1 MKNTLFVIFV
11 LMLALPVSAQT
22 SDPSKEWM
30 EQVKEVV
37 TTSNAWAATN
47 AVVPGG
53 ISEEMLND
61 EMWEDVL
68 FGYPTHVDTASVH
81 GDFVIVDGKNT
92 YNLPD
97 TTLVVALSDISVPFY
112 IPPGVDV
119 TGTEFLVPIYDGQGR
134 IIKSY
139 APSGQ
144 GQDDMA
150 SAKKS
155 IDESSADALKVAN
168 VEWVEEE
175 KSFITT
181 MNGKDYFY
189 QLDSA
194 SGKWVTEDP
203 DAPKAIKAGDRKK
216 DPTFI
221 FDENGDLVASNK
233 RNGYKFGMG
242 EYAGYQNN
250 YYRHAM
256 NGSPLGSAGAFGYP
270 AGVYQHP
277 MMGGWNNGLG
287 MNRGFG
293 FGGGISFGFGVGFGN
308 SFGCAPI
315 PMPVCGA
322 LLPASYYGGPNW
334 FNGFNNAPI
343 NFGGVVNNYY
353 NDGCGG
359 CKSAN
364 PAAVSADVKSL
375 PMANPGGTRSN
386 VAELDFADIA
396 PTKDLRAP
404 SEGARV
410 LNAGRK
416 DAPVTA
422 SRNIEHINI
431 GPSHSGRTAGTT
443 TTAKEEEGFVASLP
457 SMQMGPSHSTA
468 RGNTNGNNPPKDE
481 LPGVRGNN
489 KPAGG
494 RGGVGTSVEAPPV
507 PVVRDGGRGSVEAPP
522 ARNNGSM
529 RGGSSRP
536 VSTATPVRGAGGRGS
551 VEAPPARNNGSMRGG
566 SSRPVSTATP
576 VRGAGGRG
584 SVGTMR
590 SATPARS
597 KR

>member
-1 MKNTLFVIFV
+1 MKKYLVILFV
-11 LMLALPVSAQT
+11 LAMAQPLLAQNSA
-22 SDPSKEWM
+22 PSEDWVDR
-30 EQVKEVV
+30 VKEVV
-37 TTSNAWAATN
+37 LASSGWEATN
-47 AVVPGG
+47 AVVPEG
-53 ISEEMLND
+53 ISAEMLND

-68 FGYPTHVDTASVH
+68 FGYPSHVKLVSLE
-81 GDFVIVDGKNT
+81 GDFILLDGANE
-92 YNLPD
+92 YRLID
-97 TTLVVALSDISVPFY
+97 TTLSVWVTDLSVPFY
-112 IPPGVDV
+112 IPPSLGVDV
-119 TGTEFLVPIYDGQGR
+119 DDPKFLVPLYEGSTNR
-134 IIKSY
+134 IVKLY
-139 APSGQ
+139 TPSRQ
-144 GQDDMA
+144 MSDVLA
-150 SAKKS
+150 EAKKGFS
-155 IDESSADALKVAN
+155 ETGDDAAKVAN
-168 VEWVEEE
+168 IEWVEEG
-175 KSFITT
+175 KSFFHE
-181 MNGKDYFY
+181 DRFY
-189 QLDSA
+189 QKNGD
-194 SGKWVTEDP
+194 KWETEDP
-203 DAPKAIKAGDRKK
+203 DAPKAIKAGDRKN

-221 FDENGDLVASNK
+221 FNKSAEGVWEPTASNK

-242 EYAGYQNN
+242 DYAGYNQN

-489 KPAGG
+489 KPAVSG
-494 RGGVGTSVEAPPV
+494 RLAQSGYGVNKPNVEAPLPV
-507 PVVRDGGRGSVEAPP
+507 PA
-522 ARNNGSM
+522 
-529 RGGSSRP
+529 
-536 VSTATPVRGAGGRGS
+536 ATRWWRW
-551 VEAPPARNNGSMRGG
+551 
-566 SSRPVSTATP
+566 
-576 VRGAGGRG
+576 
-584 SVGTMR
+584 
-590 SATPARS
+590 
-597 KR
+597 